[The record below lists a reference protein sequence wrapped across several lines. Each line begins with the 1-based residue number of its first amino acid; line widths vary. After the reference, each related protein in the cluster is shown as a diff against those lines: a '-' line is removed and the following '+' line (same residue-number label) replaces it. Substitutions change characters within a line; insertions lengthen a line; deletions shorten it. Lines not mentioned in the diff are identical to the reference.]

1 MNLRPRVHL
10 PILLLIMLF
19 GSSCDFFFGKKQDS
33 QTTDVF
39 RQGAIDP
46 GIPSTVGYV
55 PILPVWKNIPS
66 PVDVY
71 VGYDNMVYVCDANG
85 LDIFDLKGSLQRN
98 IPIDGASDVCQD
110 RELRTYVAGRVNR
123 MVNGT
128 LRNLAAVYVIA
139 NAAAAG
145 NPLITDTLIH
155 PFCDQSRNNTSFRGA
170 PDEQVQFTGITSFAD
185 NSIALARTGPTND
198 PAGISRP
205 DNAILF
211 YNSHHQN
218 THFANGLSPAI
229 SSLKSVMG
237 LSSIASFAAP
247 PQSVSGVS
255 TSQDLLLT
263 QDDPAAAYKV
273 LWVKMVNDP
282 DLGIIYTEN
291 SSLLSFDF
299 SHSTRFLYQANRFS
313 HPSRVCVATD
323 NTGYIFVADA
333 GRDSV
338 YQFTPKGYEGV
349 NPPANSATPMQVLA
363 SFGGSGSGPF
373 NFLEPSGL
381 CYYNKTLFV
390 ADKGNNRI
398 CRYKL
403 STDVE

>member
-1 MNLRPRVHL
+1 
-10 PILLLIMLF
+10 
-19 GSSCDFFFGKKQDS
+19 
-33 QTTDVF
+33 
-39 RQGAIDP
+39 
-46 GIPSTVGYV
+46 
-55 PILPVWKNIPS
+55 
-66 PVDVY
+66 
-71 VGYDNMVYVCDANG
+71 
-85 LDIFDLKGSLQRN
+85 
-98 IPIDGASDVCQD
+98 
-110 RELRTYVAGRVNR
+110 
-123 MVNGT
+123 
-128 LRNLAAVYVIA
+128 
-139 NAAAAG
+139 
-145 NPLITDTLIH
+145 
-155 PFCDQSRNNTSFRGA
+155 
-170 PDEQVQFTGITSFAD
+170 
-185 NSIALARTGPTND
+185 
-198 PAGISRP
+198 
-205 DNAILF
+205 
-211 YNSHHQN
+211 
-218 THFANGLSPAI
+218 
-229 SSLKSVMG
+229 
-237 LSSIASFAAP
+237 
-247 PQSVSGVS
+247 
-255 TSQDLLLT
+255 
-263 QDDPAAAYKV
+263 
-273 LWVKMVNDP
+273 MVNDP